1 MIRVNENYCI
11 DVDEKCYTVKID
23 KHKEDKNGTPIFET
37 VGYFSS
43 LETAIKGV
51 IISMNRKQLKDGI
64 YTLKEAL
71 EIVQENNRKF
81 NELLEEVVRI
91 KGE

>member
-23 KHKEDKNGTPIFET
+23 KHKEDKNGNPIFET

-43 LETAIKGV
+43 LESAIKGV
-51 IISMNRKQLKDGI
+51 IISMNRKQLKEGVHS
-64 YTLKEAL
+64 LVEAL
-71 EIVQENNRKF
+71 GIIHENNRKLC
-81 NELLEEVVRI
+81 ELLEQVT

>member
-23 KHKEDKNGTPIFET
+23 KHKTDKKGNPVYET
-37 VGYFSS
+37 VGYFSC
-43 LETAIKGV
+43 LENAIRGV
-51 IISMNRKQLKDGI
+51 LVSMNKKQLKDGEHS
-64 YTLKEAL
+64 LKEAL
-71 EIVQENNRKF
+71 KLMQESNRKVYD
-81 NELLEEVVRI
+81 LLQEVT